1 MKLTK
6 LLKDKVRNEMSKA
19 TEEAN
24 KKARADY
31 DNRREKAKEE
41 LAELIKR
48 ITPEAVAILEKY
60 GMDSEGATA
69 FASEKYYNQIIRC
82 DNYYVENKE
91 EAKRLREEENARYKR
106 EGELITDFFIEC
118 ELGVEKTDFLDA
130 LANLCKKITE

>member
-6 LLKDKVRNEMSKA
+6 ILKDKVRSEMSKA

-31 DNRREKAKEE
+31 DNRREKAREE
-41 LAELIKR
+41 LAELIKK

-60 GMDSEGATA
+60 GMDSQGATA
-69 FASEKYYNQIIRC
+69 FANEKYYNPIIRC

-91 EAKRLREEENARYKR
+91 EAKRLRDEENARYKR

-118 ELGVEKTDFLDA
+118 ELGVEKSKFLDA
-130 LANLCKKITE
+130 LANLCKKISE

>member
-6 LLKDKVRNEMSKA
+6 LLKDKVKNEMSKA

-41 LAELIKR
+41 LAELVKR

-60 GMDSEGATA
+60 GMDSEGATE
-69 FASEKYYNQIIRC
+69 FASERHYNQVIRC

-91 EAKRLREEENARYKR
+91 EAKRLRDEEHARYKK
-106 EGELITDFFIEC
+106 ESELITDFFIEC

-130 LANLCKKITE
+130 LKDLCSKMAD